1 MKKKI
6 DIRVII
12 VGILCITF
20 LESIALMKGIN
31 GILLTTV
38 IGVIAASVGI
48 TIDRD
53 IILKK

>member
-12 VGILCITF
+12 IGLLCITF